1 MKKRK
6 ERMIRIF
13 SFSLTSE
20 LYDKIEKYAWE
31 QHFPM
36 SVAVREI
43 LKEFF
48 AKLEREKGEKQ

>member
-1 MKKRK
+1 MV
-6 ERMIRIF
+6 RIF

-20 LYDKIEKYAWE
+20 LYDKIEQYAWE

-48 AKLEREKGEKQ
+48 EKLEKRKEASNE